1 MSSFPKDFLWGTATS
16 AYQIEGAYKEDGR
29 GASVWDRFCDT
40 KGKVWE
46 GQTGKVACDHY
57 HRFSEDIAI
66 MRDLVLQAY
75 RFSISWTRILPTG
88 RGKVKAKGLEFYD
101 RLTDGLLKAGIRPFC
116 TLFHWDYPTKLYD
129 KGGWLNEES
138 PKWFADFTLKV
149 AERLGDRIVD
159 WMTLN
164 EPQVFVGLGHGTG
177 EHAPGDKLPI
187 AKQLKIVRNVQLA
200 HGLGVQALRAGC
212 AKRGRIGWAPVGVVF
227 YPATDSPG
235 DIEAAKKWTYGC
247 GNNHVF
253 SNTLWSD
260 PVVLGRVAPEAVKV
274 FGNALPKYSEADL
287 RIMAQ
292 PMDFYGVN
300 IYQGTAV
307 TGGEKGNGEVV
318 RFPDGNPRTAFVW
331 NVTPESLYWGPKFLH
346 ERYKLP
352 LYITENGLSNIDWV
366 STDGKVHD
374 PQRIDFLGRY
384 LSELKR
390 AVKDGVPVK
399 GYFQWSLLDNFE
411 WAEGYKQ
418 RFGLVHVD
426 YGTQKRTL
434 KDSCDWYRNVI
445 RMNGEG
451 I

>member
-1 MSSFPKDFLWGTATS
+1 MSSFPKDFLWGAATS

-29 GASVWDRFCDT
+29 GASVWDRFCET

-57 HRFSEDIAI
+57 HRFPEDIAI
-66 MRDLVLQAY
+66 MRHLGLQAY
-75 RFSISWTRILPTG
+75 RFSISWTRILPNG
-88 RGKVKAKGLEFYD
+88 RGKLNAKGLEFYD
-101 RLTDGLLKAGIRPFC
+101 RLTDGLLQAGIRPFC

-129 KGGWLNEES
+129 KGGWLHEES
-138 PKWFADFTLKV
+138 PKWFSDFTLKV

-212 AKRGRIGWAPVGVVF
+212 AKRGKIGWAPVGVVF
-227 YPATDSPG
+227 YPAPDR
-235 DIEAAKKWTYGC
+235 DVEVARKWTYGC

-260 PVVLGRVAPEAVKV
+260 PVVLGRVAPETEKA
-274 FGNALPKYSEADL
+274 FGKALPKYSEADL

-307 TGGEKGNGEVV
+307 TEGKKGKGEVV
-318 RFPDGNPRTAFVW
+318 PFPDGNPRTAFVW

-374 PQRIDFLGRY
+374 PQRIDFLEKY
-384 LSELKR
+384 LGELKR
-390 AVKDGVPVK
+390 AVSDGVPVK

-434 KDSCDWYRNVI
+434 KDSCEWYRNVI
-445 RMNGEG
+445 RTQGEG